1 MVLVVHPDKNP
12 NDPQAGEKFIKLTNA
27 YNILIDDEKRQLYDE
42 TGEYDENEAGPVDL
56 DDTYNYYRSIYP
68 KIRLEDIETFSN
80 KYRGSDMEKE
90 DLINFYKENNGD
102 ITLMLE
108 VIPLSRNEDVER
120 FIKIYENL
128 IKEKKIKKTKL
139 FTSSKKSVKLL
150 EDNEEEIEEAEG
162 NLKELEQQ
170 IMLKKKKR
178 NENNFLSHLAGKYG
192 GGQNFGENEDIDEEE
207 FQKIQKKMMKKKN
220 KNN

>member
-27 YNILIDDEKRQLYDE
+27 YNILIDDEKRKIYDE
-42 TGEYDENEAGPVDL
+42 TGEYDENEVGPVDL

-68 KIRLEDIETFSN
+68 KIRLEDIESFSN

-90 DLINFYKENNGD
+90 DLINFYKENDGD

-120 FIKIYENL
+120 FIKIYEIL

-139 FTSSKKSVKLL
+139 FNSSKKSVKLL
-150 EDNEEEIEEAEG
+150 KENEEEIEEAED

-178 NENNFLSHLAGKYG
+178 KENDFISHLSAKYG
-192 GGQNFGENEDIDEEE
+192 GGKNFEENEEDIDEEE
-207 FQKIQKKMMKKKN
+207 FQKIQKKIKKKN
-220 KNN
+220 KKK

>member
-80 KYRGSDMEKE
+80 KYRGSDMERE
-90 DLINFYKENNGD
+90 DLINFYKENDGD

-108 VIPLSRNEDVER
+108 VIPLSRNEDIER

-178 NENNFLSHLAGKYG
+178 NENDFLSHLAGKYG
-192 GGQNFGENEDIDEEE
+192 GG
-207 FQKIQKKMMKKKN
+207 
-220 KNN
+220 